1 MSTPS
6 RLLSLVLAGP
16 LALAIPAQARAGEFR
31 AGAAA
36 VDVSPPDLPAVV
48 NGGFLRRDA
57 DSVLDP
63 LFARAFVLDDG
74 QTRLAL
80 CVVDTCMMPRDL
92 IDRAKQLAS
101 GRAGI
106 PTDRMLVSATHTHSA
121 PAAMGCLGCPV
132 DPGYAESLPDKIAS
146 AIVAAAGRLEPA
158 EVGWTV
164 VDDPDHTHCRRWI
177 YRSDRMLTD
186 PFGGRTVRANMH
198 PGHENPDAIA
208 PSGPADTGLSVI
220 ALRSIDGRPLG
231 VLANYSM
238 HYYGTDAVSADY
250 FGRFSRALADRI
262 GGGED
267 VVVSMSQGTSGDL
280 MWMDYGAPAPDRD
293 VDSYAEAVARV
304 ASEAFESIE
313 YRDDPSLAMA
323 EARLILGRRL
333 PDDRRREWARATRDR
348 IEGEAPRSIPE
359 VYALEQF
366 HLLDAPE
373 RELILQAVRIGD
385 LGITAMPNEVY
396 GLTGLKLKASSPLP
410 TTVNFELAN
419 GAEGYIPPPE
429 QHALGGYTTW
439 PARTAGLE
447 VQAEP
452 RIVEAVLGLLEQVSG
467 KPRRPIRP
475 QSGSFAEA
483 VVATRPRTHFRL
495 DEMQG
500 GEAADLLGGP
510 PARYEP
516 GIALALP
523 GPEGP
528 AFSGDGDGPNRAI
541 HCAGGRLVAGPI
553 GPGDSYSVA
562 FGFWNGLPHDARAVT
577 GYLASVG
584 PEGDPEAL
592 GDHLGIGGTH
602 PDVPPG
608 RLFVFN
614 GDEAGAIRAGR
625 TELPVRRWCHVVL
638 VREGTRV
645 LVYLDGE
652 TEPEIDAELPVTRPP
667 VGNSLNFGGRTDGFA
682 GLEGKLDEVVV
693 YDRAISPE
701 EVAALAR
708 ASRGPWPLDDAGE

>member
-1 MSTPS
+1 MSTPCQLS
-6 RLLSLVLAGP
+6 AMLLVGS
-16 LALAIPAQARAGEFR
+16 LALTAPPQAGAGEFR

-36 VDVSPPDLPAVV
+36 VDVSPPDLPAIV

-57 DSVLDP
+57 ESVLDP

-74 QTRLAL
+74 ESRIAL

-92 IDRAKQLAS
+92 IDRAKRLATD
-101 GRAGI
+101 RAGI

-121 PAAMGCLGCPV
+121 PASMGCLGCPV
-132 DPGYAESLPDKIAS
+132 DPAYAEFLPGKIAE

-158 EVGWTV
+158 EIGWKV
-164 VDDPDHTHCRRWI
+164 VDDPEHTHCRRWI

-198 PGHENPDAIA
+198 PGHQNPDAIA

-220 ALRSIDGRPLG
+220 ALRSVDGRPLG

-250 FGRFSRALADRI
+250 FGRFSRALSDLI
-262 GGGED
+262 GGGD
-267 VVVSMSQGTSGDL
+267 GVIVSMSQGTSGDL

-293 VDSYAEAVARV
+293 VQAYADAVARV
-304 ASEAFESIE
+304 ASEAFDSIE
-313 YRDDPSLAMA
+313 YQDDPSLAMA
-323 EARLILGRRL
+323 EARLTLGRRL
-333 PDDRRREWARATRDR
+333 PDDRRREWARTTRDQ

-396 GLTGLKLKASSPLP
+396 GLTGLQLKASSPLP
-410 TTVNFELAN
+410 TTVNIELAN

-467 KPRRPIRP
+467 KSRRPIRP
-475 QSGSFAEA
+475 QTGSFAEA
-483 VVATRPRTHFRL
+483 VTATRPIAYYRL

-500 GEAADLLGGP
+500 SEAADLLGGP

-528 AFSGDGDGPNRAI
+528 AFSGDGDRPNRAI
-541 HCAGGRLVAGPI
+541 HCAGGRLVVDRVE
-553 GPGDSYSVA
+553 PGASYSVA
-562 FGFWNGLPHDARAVT
+562 FEFWNGLPHDARPAT
-577 GYLASVG
+577 GYLTSIG
-584 PEGDPEAL
+584 PEGDPEAP

-614 GDEAGAIRAGR
+614 GNRSNAIRAGR
-625 TELPVRRWCHVVL
+625 TELPMKQWCHVVL
-638 VREGTRV
+638 VREGSRIQ
-645 LVYLDGE
+645 VYLDGDP
-652 TEPEIDAELPVTRPP
+652 EPEIDAELPVTRPP
-667 VGNSLNFGGRTDGFA
+667 SGSPIVLGGRVDGFA
-682 GLEGKLDEVVV
+682 GLEGKLDEVAV
-693 YDRAISPE
+693 YDRALTPE
-701 EVAALAR
+701 EAAAVGR
-708 ASRGPWPLDDAGE
+708 AAIGP